1 MHSKCTQN
9 DSSKE
14 YKVKLEAVYI
24 RLKLK
29 SNRFE
34 ISVPLQIFFFYL
46 VANMFCL
53 HKILHYGLASEAKV
67 QFVLPQSDWLNK
79 SIVIN
84 SKFSNHIEFSNLCW
98 RHDWNQTGSKFRYD
112 LVIWTVIELK
122 HRWYRHEFSHCTEIC
137 SMISCR
143 QLLKGCRYFS
153 CKRRWNVWYRG
164 KFVSLK
170 LSTYIHTF
178 LFLY

>member
-1 MHSKCTQN
+1 MYVHSKCTQN

-34 ISVPLQIFFFYL
+34 ISVPLQIFFFSIPLQICFVYIKYFIT
-46 VANMFCL
+46 VL
-53 HKILHYGLASEAKV
+53 HWKRKV

-84 SKFSNHIEFSNLCW
+84 SKFSNHIEISNLCW

-112 LVIWTVIELK
+112 LVIWTVIGKAQMMSVWIFASYWNIFEDLIM
-122 HRWYRHEFSHCTEIC
+122 EI
-137 SMISCR
+137 
-143 QLLKGCRYFS
+143 
-153 CKRRWNVWYRG
+153 
-164 KFVSLK
+164 
-170 LSTYIHTF
+170 
-178 LFLY
+178 

>member
-14 YKVKLEAVYI
+14 YKVKLVAVYI
-24 RLKLK
+24 RLKLI

-34 ISVPLQIFFFYL
+34 ISVPLQICVVYIKYFIT
-46 VANMFCL
+46 VL
-53 HKILHYGLASEAKV
+53 HRKRKV

-84 SKFSNHIEFSNLCW
+84 SKFSNHVEFSNLCW
-98 RHDWNQTGSKFRYD
+98 RHDWNQTGSKLRYD
-112 LVIWTVIELK
+112 LVIWTVIEVK
-122 HRWYRHEFSHCTEIC
+122 HRWYWHEFSHCTEIC
-137 SMISCR
+137 LRISWR
-143 QLLKGCRYFS
+143 QLLKSCRYFS
-153 CKRRWNVWYRG
+153 FKRRRNVWFRG
-164 KFVSLK
+164 KFASLK
-170 LSTYIHTF
+170 LSTCLYTF

>member
-1 MHSKCTQN
+1 MYVHSKCTQN

-24 RLKLK
+24 RLVLK

-34 ISVPLQIFFFYL
+34 ISIPLEIFFVYIKYFT
-46 VANMFCL
+46 M
-53 HKILHYGLASEAKV
+53 ILHRKWKV

-84 SKFSNHIEFSNLCW
+84 SKFSNHIEISNLCW

-112 LVIWTVIELK
+112 LVIWTVIGK
-122 HRWYRHEFSHCTEIC
+122 AQ
-137 SMISCR
+137 MISVWIFAS
-143 QLLKGCRYFS
+143 Y
-153 CKRRWNVWYRG
+153 WNM
-164 KFVSLK
+164 FEDLM
-170 LSTYIHTF
+170 
-178 LFLY
+178 